1 MDSEHDD
8 LLSWLLF
15 SDQVAFDGAPVS
27 PGTAGA
33 SLQALTPGYGKI
45 GEVGSEDSYDDFDA
59 DAFDFD
65 ASTSAAPPVS
75 SSSSSSSAQPRSS
88 SGAAS
93 KKRSRPRSGP
103 AAGAGGGTGAEE
115 GKKKPRDD
123 VRYLE
128 EKVKALQD
136 ENDALTAHV
145 LNVTQRTTE
154 IQKHRLAM
162 EKEMAEKMN
171 DPSGE
176 NQAALAELCTRYSDN
191 YSDYGVFRQREV
203 AFHLGNIEKLLVPT
217 LVTKMSLWTLQQE
230 QTFYQSPVFDSISKA
245 LDMSKEQ
252 IERIQ
257 QGRQRIKALL
267 VQLQESLS
275 LVGQLRTAIAKRH
288 GHYDAQCGGVAAIAT
303 PAQTVKFLL
312 WVSEHSAKISRLM
325 AEDDKSKISAPPS
338 PCSQTSTSAPFK
350 TPTVPVN
357 KA

>member
-1 MDSEHDD
+1 MG
-8 LLSWLLF
+8 
-15 SDQVAFDGAPVS
+15 SD
-27 PGTAGA
+27 
-33 SLQALTPGYGKI
+33 
-45 GEVGSEDSYDDFDA
+45 DSYEDFDA

-65 ASTSAAPPVS
+65 TSASTAPPVPS
-75 SSSSSSSAQPRSS
+75 SSSSSSEQPISSSSS

-93 KKRSRPRSGP
+93 RKRSRPRSAP
-103 AAGAGGGTGAEE
+103 AGGAGAGAGTGAEE

-128 EKVKALQD
+128 EKIKALQD
-136 ENDALTAHV
+136 ENDSLTAHV

-154 IQKHRLAM
+154 VQKHRLAM

-176 NQAALAELCTRYSDN
+176 NQAALAELCKRYSDN

-217 LVTKMSLWTLQQE
+217 LVTKMSIWTLQQE

-245 LDMSKEQ
+245 LDMSQEQ

-325 AEDDKSKISAPPS
+325 AADEVK
-338 PCSQTSTSAPFK
+338 
-350 TPTVPVN
+350 N
-357 KA
+357 

>member
-1 MDSEHDD
+1 MENEHDD

-15 SDQVAFDGAPVS
+15 SDQVSFDGSAPVS
-27 PGTAGA
+27 PGTGLH
-33 SLQALTPGYGKI
+33 SLLPRYGKI
-45 GEVGSEDSYDDFDA
+45 GEVGSDDSYEDFDA

-65 ASTSAAPPVS
+65 TSASTAPPVP
-75 SSSSSSSAQPRSS
+75 SSSSSSSAQPISSSSS

-93 KKRSRPRSGP
+93 RKRSRPRSAPTSG
-103 AAGAGGGTGAEE
+103 AGAGAGTGAEE

-128 EKVKALQD
+128 EKIKALQD
-136 ENDALTAHV
+136 ENDSLTAHV

-154 IQKHRLAM
+154 VQKHRLAM

-176 NQAALAELCTRYSDN
+176 NQAALAELCKRYSDN

-245 LDMSKEQ
+245 LDMSQEQ

-325 AEDDKSKISAPPS
+325 AADDKSKIDT
-338 PCSQTSTSAPFK
+338 QD
-350 TPTVPVN
+350 
-357 KA
+357 